1 MFYFNVQKG
10 SFISRPNR
18 FIANVELDGK
28 TEVCHVKNTGRCAEL
43 LVPGATVW
51 VSGAQNSL
59 RRTKYDLI
67 TVDRGGVLVNMDSQ
81 APNRLFAEWAI
92 SGGVDG
98 LEEIKAE
105 RRYRTSRFDFML
117 TRRGRPM
124 FVEVKGVTLER
135 DGVALFPDA
144 PTERGVKHIRELM
157 EAKKDGYDAAI
168 FFVIQMKG
176 PERLMPNAETHP
188 AFAQALSEAREAG
201 VEIMARDCVVTP
213 HRVMIDSEIDVE
225 IKL

>member
-1 MFYFNVQKG
+1 MFYFNVRKG
-10 SFISRPNR
+10 RFISRPNR
-18 FIANVELDGK
+18 FIANVDMDGK
-28 TEVCHVKNTGRCAEL
+28 AEVCHVKNTGRCAEL
-43 LVPGATVW
+43 LVPGAAVW
-51 VSGAQNSL
+51 AAKATNAL

-67 TVDRGGVLVNMDSQ
+67 TVDREGVLVNMDSQ

-98 LEEIKAE
+98 LEDIKAE
-105 RRYRTSRFDFML
+105 RRYKTSRFDFML
-117 TRRGRPM
+117 SRRGRPM

-135 DGVALFPDA
+135 DGVAFFPDA

-176 PERLMPNAETHP
+176 PKCLKPNAATHP
-188 AFAQALSEAREAG
+188 AFAEALAEARAFG
-201 VEIMARDCVVTP
+201 VEVRARDCIVTP
-213 HRVMIDSEIDVE
+213 HSVTIDKEIEVVTE
-225 IKL
+225 

>member
-10 SFISRPNR
+10 VFKSRPNR
-18 FIANVELDGK
+18 FIANVELDGRE
-28 TEVCHVKNTGRCAEL
+28 EVCHVKNTGRCAEL
-43 LVPGATVW
+43 LVPGAAVW
-51 VSGAQNSL
+51 VSKAQNAL

-92 SGGVDG
+92 SGGING

-105 RRYRTSRFDFML
+105 RRYKTSRFDFML
-117 TRRGRPM
+117 KRHGRPM

-135 DGVALFPDA
+135 DGVAYFPDA

-168 FFVIQMKG
+168 FFVVQMKG
-176 PERLMPNAETHP
+176 PKLLKPNAETHP
-188 AFAQALSEAREAG
+188 AFADILAEAKEAG
-201 VEIMARDCVVTP
+201 VEVRARDCLVTP
-213 HRVMIDSEIDVE
+213 HRVMIDKEIEVVT
-225 IKL
+225 K